1 MKVRIMKYAAA
12 GLAVTAC
19 AAVLFGVVA
28 YYYGHDPSD
37 GGAPVCA
44 FRYLTGYDCPGCG
57 SQRAFHALLHGR
69 VAEAWGYNPFVFFA
83 VPAAVFYVIVEA
95 GRRRWP
101 RFHAGLT
108 RPAVLLGILLAIAA
122 YWVARNL

>member
-1 MKVRIMKYAAA
+1 MKYAAA
-12 GLAVTAC
+12 GLALTAC

-44 FRYLTGYDCPGCG
+44 FKYLTGYDCPGCG

-69 VAEAWGYNPFVFFA
+69 VAEAW
-83 VPAAVFYVIVEA
+83 VIVEA